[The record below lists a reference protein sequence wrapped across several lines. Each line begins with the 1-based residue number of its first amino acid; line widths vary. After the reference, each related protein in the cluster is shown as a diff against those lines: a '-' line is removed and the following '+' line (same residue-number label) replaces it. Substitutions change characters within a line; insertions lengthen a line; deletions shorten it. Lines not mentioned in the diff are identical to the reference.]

1 MEVTIMMR
9 ITYYHGGFGG
19 DITDNVFDGIKFI
32 FDNDSHPKNIL
43 LMFLTLDVLKLF
55 RFTCFR

>member
-1 MEVTIMMR
+1 MMR

-32 FDNDSHPKNIL
+32 FDNDRPCVTFHSSGHGYVVPCEYVKKIEE
-43 LMFLTLDVLKLF
+43 VEY
-55 RFTCFR
+55 